1 MAPPRASSACA
12 SAPVAALFALA
23 VALSA
28 AAPAGHARDLFVDSS
43 ARNLAASL
51 GSVVVLRPE
60 WPPDAART
68 EEPEASGV
76 VWSDGRHIVTA
87 HHVVAKARSLRVE
100 TQDGRILAARLTGF
114 DAATDLALIAVDSDL
129 PPARL
134 AAEPPGPGEKVC
146 AAGNAF
152 GLGVSLTCGIVSAVG
167 RSGVGFNT
175 IEDFVQTD
183 AAVNPGQSGGAL
195 FNRDGELVG
204 VLSAIF
210 TKRSDA
216 NIGVNFAVSLALA
229 RRIVEDLLDDGRV
242 ARRDPG
248 VRFAANERSVRSGP
262 GQLRAPRVA
271 GVTTGSP
278 AERAGLVIGDRIV
291 AAGGRRTKT
300 DADFRAAVDLAAPAG
315 RLPLTLMR
323 AGEEIATVLEFE
335 TPPAN

>member
-1 MAPPRASSACA
+1 MLAALAIVVCGALACA
-12 SAPVAALFALA
+12 PRTAQ
-23 VALSA
+23 
-28 AAPAGHARDLFVDSS
+28 ARDLFVDSS
-43 ARNLAASL
+43 AKNLAASL
-51 GSVVVLRPE
+51 ASIVVLKPE
-60 WPPDAART
+60 WPADSERS
-68 EEPEASGV
+68 EEPEGSGV
-76 VWSDGRHIVTA
+76 VWTDGRHILTA

-100 TQDGRILAARLTGF
+100 THEGRILAARLVGF

-129 PPARL
+129 RPVVL
-134 AAEPPGPGEKVC
+134 APEAPGPGEKVC

-152 GLGVSLTCGIVSAVG
+152 GLGISLSCGVVSAVN

-175 IEDFVQTD
+175 IEDFIQTD
-183 AAVNPGQSGGAL
+183 AAVNPGESGGAL

-216 NIGVNFAVSLALA
+216 NVGVNFAVSLALA
-229 RRIVEDLLDDGRV
+229 RRIADDLMDDGRV

-248 VRFAANERSVRSGP
+248 VRFVSNEKSLRSSP

-291 AAGGRRTKT
+291 SAGDRRIRTP
-300 DADFRAAVDLAAPAG
+300 ADFAAAADLAARGG
-315 RLPLTLMR
+315 RLPLIIERSGTETS
-323 AGEEIATVLEFE
+323 AVLEFE
-335 TPPAN
+335 PHAAN